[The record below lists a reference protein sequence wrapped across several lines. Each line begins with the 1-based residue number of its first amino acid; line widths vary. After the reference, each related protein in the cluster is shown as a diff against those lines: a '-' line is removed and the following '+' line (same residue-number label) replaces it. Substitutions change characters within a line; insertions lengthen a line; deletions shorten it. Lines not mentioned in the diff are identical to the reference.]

1 MMRLLNSD
9 GSSDKWRLT
18 GMLYQVALRCIGQD
32 LTPIMLESLEITVE
46 EKDFIAHGRRI
57 GSGAEPFMRRYK
69 PEDIKRLDEL
79 GASRKTGIQSTPD
92 ASSLPEALRAVG
104 RVVDGKKGRLV
115 KLAKEQNKITF
126 VFQDENGEPHTEQ
139 HYSLTTY
146 KSQQE
151 AVSERGT
158 NKPGDVWDDSK

>member
-1 MMRLLNSD
+1 MRLLNSD
-9 GSSDKWRLT
+9 GSDKWRLT
-18 GMLYQVALRCIGQD
+18 GLLYQVALRCIGQD
-32 LTPIMLESLEITVE
+32 LTPIMLESLDITVE
-46 EKDFIAHGRRI
+46 DKDFVAHGRRI
-57 GSGAEPFMRRYK
+57 GSGGEPLMRRYK

-79 GASRKTGIQSTPD
+79 GATRKTGIQKTPD

-115 KLAKEQNKITF
+115 KLSKEQNKITF
-126 VFQDENGEPHTEQ
+126 VYQDESGQPHTEE

-151 AVSERGT
+151 GVSERGT
-158 NKPGDVWDDSK
+158 KKLTDVWEDSK